1 MTPMEQEGFIE
12 AVERPGDSSFMP
24 VTVVAAAIRTDD
36 GEIWS
41 LSRPARHHDVIRLIR
56 ESGCKLPVGGD
67 RQGFLLSNGMFAR
80 RKPALTIAIRAN
92 QFLNSRVIGG
102 VLTSEDLW

>member
-12 AVERPGDSSFMP
+12 ALEIQDDSRYVP
-24 VTVVAAAIRTDD
+24 LTIAAAAIRTDD

-41 LSRPARHHDVIRLIR
+41 LPRPARHNDVIRLIR
-56 ESGCKLPVGGD
+56 EAGCKLPVGGD
-67 RQGFLLSNGMFAR
+67 SQGFLLSNGKFAR
-80 RKPALTIAIRAN
+80 RKPSLSIAVRAG
-92 QFLNSRVIGG
+92 QILDGRIIGG